1 MVITQSA
8 ENRISTFDYLLK
20 YNWLYIL
27 VLGVLFFIF
36 FFIAYAKAL

>member
-20 YNWLYIL
+20 DNWFYIL
-27 VLGVLFFIF
+27 VYVVFFFLFFNI
-36 FFIAYAKAL
+36 LS